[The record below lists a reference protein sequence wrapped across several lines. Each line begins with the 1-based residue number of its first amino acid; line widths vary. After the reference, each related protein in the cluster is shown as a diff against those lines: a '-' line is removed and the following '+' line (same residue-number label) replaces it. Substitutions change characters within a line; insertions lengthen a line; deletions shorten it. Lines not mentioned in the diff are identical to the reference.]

1 MAKKHHKTNSFS
13 MTGLADWMRSY
24 ARWFAV
30 GFAAFILLSLTVI
43 FFLLIGLWNLIVR
56 PVATWIPE
64 CSSQLQMTL
73 DERQKIQ
80 TLEEKVQ
87 NLEQQLQKDAQR

>member
-1 MAKKHHKTNSFS
+1 MAKKHRTSNSFS
-13 MTGLADWMRSY
+13 LGGFADWMRSY

-30 GFAAFILLSLTVI
+30 GFAAFVLLSLTVI
-43 FFLLIGLWNLIVR
+43 VFLLIGLWNLIVR

-64 CSSQLQMTL
+64 GASQLQMTL

-80 TLEEKVQ
+80 VLEEKVQ
-87 NLEQQLQKDAQR
+87 NLEQKIQKDSER

>member
-13 MTGLADWMRSY
+13 MGGFTDWLRSY

-43 FFLLIGLWNLIVR
+43 VFLLIGLWNLIVR

-64 CSSQLQMTL
+64 GASQLQMTL

-80 TLEEKVQ
+80 VLEEKVQ
-87 NLEQQLQKDAQR
+87 NLEQQLQKDVQR